1 SPVPTAT
8 PSATPAPTPGEA
20 PRLELRLPPSIPVG
34 SVVQTQLSA
43 SGGNG
48 SYTYQISGN
57 LPTGLVMT
65 EDGRLEGRVTQVG
78 TYNFTITVTDA
89 NGQSASFTYE
99 IVVEPMRIFVPVI
112 MRVAP

>member
-1 SPVPTAT
+1 
-8 PSATPAPTPGEA
+8 
-20 PRLELRLPPSIPVG
+20 VG

-112 MRVAP
+112 MKVAP

>member
-1 SPVPTAT
+1 M
-8 PSATPAPTPGEA
+8 
-20 PRLELRLPPSIPVG
+20 G
-34 SVVQTQLSA
+34 SVVQAQLNV

-65 EDGRLEGRVTQVG
+65 ENGRLEGRVTQVG
-78 TYNFTITVTDA
+78 TYNFTITVTDG
-89 NGQSASFTYE
+89 NGQSASFTYG